1 MDFEY
6 DADAMVVGA
15 GIFGATIA
23 RALQA
28 DGRKVIVFDDARPLS
43 GSAPS
48 GCLMKPSWFS
58 SMGKGVYN
66 PALETLDSLYGVQ
79 DLEFV
84 IRPSGLKTKVHWVPN
99 DAILK
104 LSDLHVVRET
114 VVKVGNSQVC
124 TSRMN
129 YLSPLVVVAGGV
141 WSKELIHA
149 PTLVGKQGVS
159 FRIPESIVLN
169 NTIQAWAPYKQ
180 AVVFQEKEKEVW
192 AGDGTAIKPE
202 NWTTERAQKSLD
214 RMRKITT
221 FASMSS
227 KHAVVGI
234 RPYVPKVKPCLL
246 EEQEA
251 GLWVATG
258 GAKNGLIAAGWAA
271 HEIARKTS

>member
-1 MDFEY
+1 M
-6 DADAMVVGA
+6 
-15 GIFGATIA
+15 
-23 RALQA
+23 
-28 DGRKVIVFDDARPLS
+28 KVDNCR
-43 GSAPS
+43 
-48 GCLMKPSWFS
+48 
-58 SMGKGVYN
+58 
-66 PALETLDSLYGVQ
+66 
-79 DLEFV
+79 
-84 IRPSGLKTKVHWVPN
+84 
-99 DAILK
+99 
-104 LSDLHVVRET
+104 
-114 VVKVGNSQVC
+114 VC

-159 FRIPESIVLN
+159 FRVPESYVMN

-180 AVVFQEKEKEVW
+180 AVVFQEKRDQVW

-202 NWTTERAQKSLD
+202 NWTEERAQKSLN

-221 FASMSS
+221 FSSMAS

-246 EEQEA
+246 EHQEN

-271 HEIARKTS
+271 HEIVRRTP